1 MPYFFITLAGCEVH
15 GSSSLSDVFY
25 QVNGII
31 PGGI

>member
-1 MPYFFITLAGCEVH
+1 MPYFFNKLAGREVH
-15 GSSSLSDVFY
+15 GSSSLSNVFY